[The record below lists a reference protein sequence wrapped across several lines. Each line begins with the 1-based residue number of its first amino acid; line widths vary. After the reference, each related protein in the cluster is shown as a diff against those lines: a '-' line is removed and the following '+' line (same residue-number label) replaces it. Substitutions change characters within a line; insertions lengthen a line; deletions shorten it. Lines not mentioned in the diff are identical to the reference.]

1 MKLPPPPPRSKMEQ
15 EVNAGH
21 TPVTSEIGMQSLPET
36 PPQDRVKI
44 LLVDDTPDNLV
55 SLEAA
60 LDGLGQDLVLARS
73 GTEAL
78 RHLLDADFAAILLD
92 VKMPDM
98 DGFQTAELIRS
109 RKRSRHT
116 PILFLTGYR
125 SDEHL
130 FRGYDLGAVDFLFKP
145 IVAEILRSK
154 VGVFVELSRNTA
166 LLRRQAEVLGKAE
179 QKFRSLLEAAPDA
192 MIISDEEGCI
202 SLANSQAEIMF
213 AFPREELIGQN
224 IRMLVPDW
232 SSHARPARTNGLGRL
247 ASPTELWAR
256 RKSGHQFPVEISLSP
271 LQTEEGLLF
280 TSAIRDVT
288 ERRRADESIRELN
301 ATLEQRVAE
310 RTQELLR
317 SNEALRQSNDDL
329 NQFAYAASHDL
340 QEPLRMVAL
349 YSQML
354 QRKYVEKLDGNADQ
368 YISYIVG
375 GARRMEML
383 LKDLLTYSQTGSSDE
398 GPAETVDFID
408 VIRKVLL
415 NLQASVEQSGAM
427 ITWDTIPAV
436 HAHEIRLVQLLQN
449 LVGNAIKYRSADAP
463 RIHIAARW
471 QEPEWVLSVQDN
483 GIGIA
488 PEYAQQIF
496 KIFKRLHGQD
506 YPGTG
511 IGLAICQRIV
521 ETYGGRIWVES
532 NGKGSC
538 FHFTLPPA
546 KARTSV
552 ERAVSET
559 ARAS

>member
-1 MKLPPPPPRSKMEQ
+1 MEQ
-15 EVNAGH
+15 DSHAGWKMVAGG
-21 TPVTSEIGMQSLPET
+21 TNMQSLPET

-60 LDGLGQDLVLARS
+60 LEGLGQELVLARS
-73 GTEAL
+73 GMEAL

-202 SLANSQAEIMF
+202 SLANSQAEVMF

-224 IRMLVPDW
+224 MRMLVPNW
-232 SSHARPARTNGLGRL
+232 SLNAGRSPGTGSPWP
-247 ASPTELWAR
+247 ASPAELWAR
-256 RKSGHQFPVEISLSP
+256 RKSGLQFPVEISLSP
-271 LQTEEGLLF
+271 LQTEEGLLL

-288 ERRRADESIRELN
+288 ERHRADAAIRELN
-301 ATLEQRVAE
+301 STLEQRVAD
-310 RTQELLR
+310 RTQELVH
-317 SNEALRQSNDDL
+317 SNHALTQSNDDL

-354 QRKYVEKLDGNADQ
+354 QRKYAGKLDSNADQ
-368 YISYIVG
+368 YISYVVG

-383 LKDLLTYSQTGSSDE
+383 LKDLLTYSQTGSSDA
-398 GPAETVDFID
+398 GPAETVNFID

-427 ITWDTIPAV
+427 ITWDQLPAV

-449 LVGNAIKYRSADAP
+449 LVSNAIKYRGPDAP
-463 RIHIAARW
+463 RIHLAGEWRD
-471 QEPEWVLSVQDN
+471 PEWVLSVKDN

-488 PEYAQQIF
+488 PEYAEQIF

-532 NGKGSC
+532 DGKGSC
-538 FHFTLPPA
+538 FYFTLPPA
-546 KARTSV
+546 QD
-552 ERAVSET
+552 RAATVPNQAVTET
-559 ARAS
+559 AHAS

>member
-1 MKLPPPPPRSKMEQ
+1 MEQ
-15 EVNAGH
+15 DSYAGQ
-21 TPVTSEIGMQSLPET
+21 TPVTSGAGMPLAET
-36 PPQDRVKI
+36 PAQDRVKI

-60 LDGLGQDLVLARS
+60 LDGLGQELVMARS

-202 SLANSQAEIMF
+202 SLANSQAEVMF

-232 SSHARPARTNGLGRL
+232 SSQSAPARANGLLRPAS
-247 ASPTELWAR
+247 AAELWAR
-256 RKSGHQFPVEISLSP
+256 RKNGHRFPVEIGLSP
-271 LQTEEGLLF
+271 LQTEEGLLL

-288 ERRRADESIRELN
+288 ERRRADEAIRELN

-317 SNEALRQSNDDL
+317 SNEALRQSNGDL

-354 QRKYVEKLDGNADQ
+354 QRKYLGKLDANADQ
-368 YISYIVG
+368 YISYVIG

-383 LKDLLTYSQTGSSDE
+383 LKDLLAYSQTGSSAE
-398 GPAETVDFID
+398 GPAETVNFID

-415 NLQASVEQSGAM
+415 NLQASVEQSGAL

-436 HAHEIRLVQLLQN
+436 HAHEICLVQLLQN
-449 LVGNAIKYRSADAP
+449 LVGNAIKYRGQDAP
-463 RIHIAARW
+463 RIHISAQWR
-471 QEPEWVLSVQDN
+471 EPEWIWSVQDN
-483 GIGIA
+483 GIGIE

-532 NGKGSC
+532 NGAGSC
-538 FHFTLPPA
+538 FYFTLPPA
-546 KARTSV
+546 EGHGQA
-552 ERAVSET
+552 ERAATET